1 MQQTN
6 RTDQAARD
14 FFHSKTF
21 KIILIVWGSLFA
33 LAVIITCC
41 VVGGFSLGF
50 GKILIDLSN
59 LFASSPTPIP

>member
-6 RTDQAARD
+6 RTDQVAQD

-21 KIILIVWGSLFA
+21 KIILIVWGSLFGIA
-33 LAVIITCC
+33 AIIVCC
-41 VVGGFSLGF
+41 IVGVFSLGF

-59 LFASSPTPIP
+59 LFISSPTPIP